1 MILRRKGIG
10 TTLIV
15 VVVVIVLVIGTIGF
29 AMLSSQPRTSTSQST
44 SSLASSTAQS
54 TTNSTTSASGLQL
67 IETINASTITVG
79 QSVNVSVSIL
89 NTRPSVNTVLPSS
102 DFPFQGVP
110 VALWPPCY
118 FGLPAA
124 VVVLNG
130 SYSLQDLQKV
140 ANVTFSYGCMEG
152 VRIEHVIFQP
162 NSYEA
167 NITGLGGAV
176 TTSNETLGPF
186 HMALNFTT
194 AGSWNLLNL
203 SKEPNIPILGESQ
216 DPGNPPADT
225 AFTPG
230 LYTIAV
236 ADEWG
241 QAVVMHLT
249 VLPAATSSSSS
260 SSSSS
265 SEQTTTSSIGSTT
278 ATSTGGAPPI
288 SGAALANVT
297 LSGYPNEIA
306 LDANTSRIY
315 VADGSANKLTV
326 LDASTHALID
336 TITLPGTSEF
346 GMAVDAQN
354 DIIYVPVSGCTNEIN
369 VTDSC
374 IPPGAAS
381 KGADIVEI
389 EGSTN
394 SIVGEIPINVERLAV
409 DPSSGTLYGVG
420 GEELGLS
427 GSDMGYI
434 LAIRE
439 STGSVIANTSL
450 NGYPLSLA
458 IDTKTHMLY
467 VSACQQLTLAC
478 GGAEVLI
485 INGASL
491 AVQSSVPLSVDALN
505 FPVVVD
511 PETDMVYTMGVGSNL
526 TLFAINGASGAI
538 EYSSNLGGSC
548 AGAGGGDLAMNAV
561 NDQIYVAFNSQSYF
575 LVIDAGTGHIV
586 SMFSTEN
593 GLQYVA
599 FNSGNLQVYVTGETQ
614 HGNTGFLVT

>member
-1 MILRRKGIG
+1 
-10 TTLIV
+10 
-15 VVVVIVLVIGTIGF
+15 
-29 AMLSSQPRTSTSQST
+29 MLSSQPRTSTSQST

-89 NTRPSVNTVLPSS
+89 NTRPSVHTVLPSS
-102 DFPFQGVP
+102 DFPFQG
-110 VALWPPCY
+110 A
-118 FGLPAA
+118 
-124 VVVLNG
+124 
-130 SYSLQDLQKV
+130 
-140 ANVTFSYGCMEG
+140 
-152 VRIEHVIFQP
+152 
-162 NSYEA
+162 
-167 NITGLGGAV
+167 GA
-176 TTSNETLGPF
+176 
-186 HMALNFTT
+186 
-194 AGSWNLLNL
+194 WNLLNL

-354 DIIYVPVSGCTNEIN
+354 DIIYVPVSGC
-369 VTDSC
+369 
-374 IPPGAAS
+374 
-381 KGADIVEI
+381 
-389 EGSTN
+389 
-394 SIVGEIPINVERLAV
+394 
-409 DPSSGTLYGVG
+409 
-420 GEELGLS
+420 
-427 GSDMGYI
+427 
-434 LAIRE
+434 
-439 STGSVIANTSL
+439 
-450 NGYPLSLA
+450 
-458 IDTKTHMLY
+458 
-467 VSACQQLTLAC
+467 
-478 GGAEVLI
+478 
-485 INGASL
+485 
-491 AVQSSVPLSVDALN
+491 
-505 FPVVVD
+505 
-511 PETDMVYTMGVGSNL
+511 
-526 TLFAINGASGAI
+526 
-538 EYSSNLGGSC
+538 
-548 AGAGGGDLAMNAV
+548 
-561 NDQIYVAFNSQSYF
+561 
-575 LVIDAGTGHIV
+575 
-586 SMFSTEN
+586 
-593 GLQYVA
+593 
-599 FNSGNLQVYVTGETQ
+599 
-614 HGNTGFLVT
+614 